1 MSTQF
6 HSFCKTHSVANLSR
20 VAVTNGSRV
29 AVANLSRVL
38 LVLLLSLMM
47 VACQKGDAGPAG
59 ATGPAGAAGATGAQG
74 PAGTANVIYSEW
86 FDPSAY
92 VKDTVFGTWGFYYDK
107 ATTDITEQVVDSGTV
122 ITFGKLDGYVT
133 SVWPTDQVA
142 MLPITITYMDG
153 SSPNIDTWSALIT
166 PGNLR
171 IELTSSLNAYGGI
184 SNAHKF
190 RYVIIPGG
198 TASTVASIKP
208 GLVKGNGN
216 LSNNTTNA
224 DFEEV
229 RRNYR
234 QMGYAEICQRLG
246 IPQ

>member
-1 MSTQF
+1 MSIQLR
-6 HSFCKTHSVANLSR
+6 SFSKTAS
-20 VAVTNGSRV
+20 
-29 AVANLSRVL
+29 VANLSRVL
-38 LVLLLSLMM
+38 LFLLLSWAM
-47 VACQKGDAGPAG
+47 VACQKGNTGPAG
-59 ATGPAGAAGATGAQG
+59 ATGPAGPTGGNGAQG
-74 PAGTANVIYSEW
+74 PAGTANVIYSQW
-86 FDPSAY
+86 FDPSTY

-107 ATTDITEQVVDSGTV
+107 ATTDITQQVVDSGTV

-133 SVWPTDQVA
+133 SVWPTAQVA

-190 RYVIIPGG
+190 RYVVIPGG
-198 TASTVASIKP
+198 TKCAVASIKP
-208 GLVKGNGN
+208 GLGKGNAS
-216 LSNNTTNA
+216 LPTNA
-224 DFEEV
+224 DLEEV
-229 RRNYR
+229 KQNYR

>member
-1 MSTQF
+1 LLTKKSIMSTQF
-6 HSFCKTHSVANLSR
+6 HSFCKTLS
-20 VAVTNGSRV
+20 
-29 AVANLSRVL
+29 VANLSRVL
-38 LVLLLSLMM
+38 LVLLLSILMA
-47 VACQKGDAGPAG
+47 ACQKGDAGPAG
-59 ATGPAGAAGATGAQG
+59 ATGATGASGAAGATGAQG
-74 PAGTANVIYSEW
+74 PAGTANVIYSQW
-86 FDPSAY
+86 FDPSTY

-133 SVWPTDQVA
+133 NIWPTDQVA

-153 SSPNIDTWSALIT
+153 SSPNIDTWSSLIT

-198 TASTVASIKP
+198 TKSTVASIKP
-208 GLVKGNGN
+208 GLVKGNSN
-216 LSNNTTNA
+216 LSNNATDA

-229 RRNYR
+229 KLNYR

>member
-1 MSTQF
+1 MSIQLRTL
-6 HSFCKTHSVANLSR
+6 CKTLSVANLSR
-20 VAVTNGSRV
+20 VLFA
-29 AVANLSRVL
+29 
-38 LVLLLSLMM
+38 LLLSMSM
-47 VACQKGDAGPAG
+47 VACQKGNTGPAG
-59 ATGPAGAAGATGAQG
+59 ATGPAGGSGTQG
-74 PAGTANVIYSEW
+74 PAGTANVIYSQW
-86 FDPSAY
+86 FDPSTY

-107 ATTDITEQVVDSGTV
+107 ATTDITQQVVDSGTV
-122 ITFGKLDGYVT
+122 ITFGKLDGYVA
-133 SVWPTDQVA
+133 SVWPTAQVA

-171 IELTSSLNAYGGI
+171 IQLTSSLNAYTGI

-190 RYVIIPGG
+190 RYVVIPGG
-198 TASTVASIKP
+198 TKSTVASINP
-208 GLVKGNGN
+208 GLGKGNG
-216 LSNNTTNA
+216 TIPTDA
-224 DFEEV
+224 DFEKV

>member
-1 MSTQF
+1 MSIQLR
-6 HSFCKTHSVANLSR
+6 SFCKTPS
-20 VAVTNGSRV
+20 
-29 AVANLSRVL
+29 VANLSRVL
-38 LVLLLSLMM
+38 LVLLLSSSM
-47 VACQKGDAGPAG
+47 VACQKGNTGPAG
-59 ATGPAGAAGATGAQG
+59 ATGPAGPTGGAGAQG
-74 PAGTANVIYSEW
+74 PAGTANVIYSQW

-107 ATTDITEQVVDSGTV
+107 ATTDITQQVVDSGTV

-133 SVWPTDQVA
+133 SIWPTGQVA

-198 TASTVASIKP
+198 TKSTVASVKP
-208 GLVKGNGN
+208 GLGKGNG
-216 LSNNTTNA
+216 TIPTDA

-229 RRNYR
+229 RQNYR

>member
-1 MSTQF
+1 MSIQLR
-6 HSFCKTHSVANLSR
+6 SFSKTAS
-20 VAVTNGSRV
+20 
-29 AVANLSRVL
+29 VANLSRVL
-38 LVLLLSLMM
+38 LFLLLSWAM
-47 VACQKGDAGPAG
+47 VACQKGNTGPAG
-59 ATGPAGAAGATGAQG
+59 ATGPAGPTGGNGAQG
-74 PAGTANVIYSEW
+74 PAGTANVIYSQW
-86 FDPSAY
+86 FDPSTY

-107 ATTDITEQVVDSGTV
+107 ATTDITQQVVDSGTV

-133 SVWPTDQVA
+133 SVWPTAQVA

-190 RYVIIPGG
+190 RYVVIPGG
-198 TASTVASIKP
+198 TKSAVASIKP
-208 GLVKGNGN
+208 GLGKGNAS
-216 LSNNTTNA
+216 LPTNA
-224 DFEEV
+224 DLEEV
-229 RRNYR
+229 KQNYR

>member
-6 HSFCKTHSVANLSR
+6 QSFCKTHS
-20 VAVTNGSRV
+20 
-29 AVANLSRVL
+29 VANLSRVL

-59 ATGPAGAAGATGAQG
+59 ATGPAGPTGAQG
-74 PAGTANVIYSEW
+74 PIGAANVIYSEW

-107 ATTDITEQVVDSGTV
+107 ATTDLTQQVVDSGTV

-171 IELTSSLNAYGGI
+171 IQLTSSLNAYGGI

-198 TASTVASIKP
+198 TKSTVASIKP

-216 LSNNTTNA
+216 IPTNA

-229 RRNYR
+229 RQNYR

>member
-6 HSFCKTHSVANLSR
+6 HSFRKTLS
-20 VAVTNGSRV
+20 
-29 AVANLSRVL
+29 VANLSRVL
-38 LVLLLSLMM
+38 LVLLLSLFMI
-47 VACQKGDAGPAG
+47 ACQKGDAGPAG
-59 ATGPAGAAGATGAQG
+59 ATGATGATGAAGPAGATGAQG

-86 FDPSAY
+86 FDPSTY
-92 VKDTVFGTWGFYYDK
+92 VKDTVFGTWGFYYNK
-107 ATTDITEQVVDSGTV
+107 ATTDITEQIVDSGTV

-133 SVWPTDQVA
+133 SIWPTDQVA

-166 PGNLR
+166 PGNLK

-208 GLVKGNGN
+208 GIGKGNGN
-216 LSNNTTNA
+216 IPTNA

-234 QMGYAEICQRLG
+234 QMGYVEICQRLG